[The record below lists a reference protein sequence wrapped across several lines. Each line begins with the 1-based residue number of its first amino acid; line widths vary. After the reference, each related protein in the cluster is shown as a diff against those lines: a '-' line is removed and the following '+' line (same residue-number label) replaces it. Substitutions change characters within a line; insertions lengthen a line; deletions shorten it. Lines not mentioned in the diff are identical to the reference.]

1 MTRGDKA
8 KELFEQGYNCSQAVF
23 LAFEDVTGIDRETA
37 AKLSAGFGGGIG
49 RLREVCGAVTGMT
62 AVISYLTASTDPND
76 KAAKAALY
84 SKIQQA
90 ANEFKAENGS
100 YICRELLSGP
110 SADPHNPE
118 PRTAEFYK
126 KRPCSDLC
134 KCAAEIAEKYIGRD

>member
-23 LAFEDVTGIDRETA
+23 LAFEDLTGIDRETA

-62 AVISYLTASTDPND
+62 AVISYLTASTDPCD
-76 KAAKAALY
+76 KTAKAALY

-100 YICRELLSGP
+100 YICRELLAGP

-118 PRTAEFYK
+118 TRTPEYYK
-126 KRPCSDLC
+126 KRPCSELC
-134 KCAAEIAEKYIGRD
+134 RCAAQIAEKYIGSD